1 MASSTSVSCSEL
13 YPAARHRGW
22 SGRACR
28 LLAPVVLLV
37 SGCQVV
43 PGVRNSELPIGTPF
57 EGMTDEACY
66 PVSPEQEAQAWRT
79 GQIEFVPIRRDSNGR
94 FFIPEEQKD
103 RLIRVCYQST
113 AHLVVYLVP
122 ERDARR
128 DAWIDSIAI
137 VRADGEQ
144 PPAGEFTVDG
154 PGLERKGVVDLAQAP
169 ATVQAT
175 CPVGAT
181 IETQRRHVV
190 VFDRNTTK
198 AEYSYRICIRTA
210 DGELQ
215 LVDPRIKNGGRRH

>member
-1 MASSTSVSCSEL
+1 MADSKRASCSEFH
-13 YPAARHRGW
+13 AEKRRRGVT
-22 SGRACR
+22 GRACR
-28 LLAPVVLLV
+28 MLAPIVLLAG
-37 SGCQVV
+37 GCQVV
-43 PGVRNSELPIGTPF
+43 PGVKNSELPIGTPF
-57 EGMTDEACY
+57 EGQTDEACY
-66 PVSPEQEAQAWRT
+66 PVSAEQQASAWRT
-79 GQIEFVPIRRDSNGR
+79 GQVEFVPIRRDSNGR
-94 FFIPEEQKD
+94 FFIPDEQKN

-122 ERDARR
+122 EQGARR

-169 ATVQAT
+169 ASVQAT

-198 AEYSYRICIRTA
+198 AEYSYRICIRTV
-210 DGELQ
+210 DGELH